1 MPEVMTVRTGEMFTV
16 DIPATPA
23 TGYQWS
29 VAAVPAGVEM
39 VENSFKATSSPAMVP
54 ASGTHSFHFV
64 AGPPGTVELHF
75 VLKRSWEPDPV
86 DQRTV
91 RVQVMP

>member
-1 MPEVMTVRTGEMFTV
+1 MPEVMTVSTGELFTV

-29 VAAVPAGVEM
+29 VAEVPAGVEL
-39 VENSFKATSSPAMVP
+39 VDSSFASATSPAVVP

-75 VLKRSWEPDPV
+75 VLKRSWEPDAV

-91 RVQVMP
+91 HVEVLP